1 MTLTATLPH
10 RLERTITI
18 AAEPET
24 VFRFFTD
31 SARWAAWWGAGS
43 TIDARPGGRFLIRNP
58 GGVEASGTV
67 VDIDVPTRLVLTYG
81 YNSGTPIPPDA
92 SRVTIRLVAERGGT
106 RLSLLHEFAEAHAAA
121 RDEHVQGWRFQLSLF
136 SNAVADEVYADAT
149 SLVDRWFTAWSDADA
164 ASRTSAV
171 ENLTEPSVQFRDRF
185 SAIEGRDELLAH
197 LAAAQRFMPGL
208 RMERASDVRHCQGM
222 AIADWVARAAD
233 GAERSRGTNVFAFA
247 NRRIASVTGFWAA
260 HPMAKS

>member
-1 MTLTATLPH
+1 MTLAATLPH

-31 SARWAAWWGAGS
+31 SARWAAWWGTGS

-81 YNSGTPIPPDA
+81 YNSGT
-92 SRVTIRLVAERGGT
+92 V